1 MKTLLQQIDSDE
13 IPVNWCNADAV
24 TTSVMEA
31 VSFVTPVL
39 EVFFM
44 RTVVEG
50 IRTQQDEE
58 LVQRCQ
64 GFVHEE
70 SNHSV
75 VHKRFNAMLLKNLG
89 QQPPG
94 LAMINS
100 LLDGARKH
108 LSLSKRLAL
117 AATLEHFA
125 AVISKL
131 YLSHD
136 PRLTFESKFAKEL
149 FDMHAREEL
158 AHRCVVFDLWRVH
171 GSGGRVTRIVTVGVA
186 SLAAVVYVG
195 IAVPWMLHQK
205 TGRNFAKTL
214 ACLGSFV
221 AKNLMDMLTHTPI
234 IELLSFVRRDFHPR
248 FLVDDSLV
256 PEAG

>member
-1 MKTLLQQIDSDE
+1 MKTLPQQADMGE

-24 TTSVMEA
+24 TSSVMEA

-39 EVFFM
+39 EIYFI
-44 RTVVEG
+44 RTVAEG

-64 GFVHEE
+64 DFIHEE

-75 VHKRFNAMLLKNLG
+75 VHKRFNATLLNHLG
-89 QQPPG
+89 KQPPG
-94 LAMINS
+94 LALISS

-117 AATLEHFA
+117 AAALEHFA

-131 YLSHD
+131 YISHD
-136 PRLTFESKFAKEL
+136 PRLTFESEFAKEL

-158 AHRCVVFDLWRVH
+158 AHRCVVFDLWRAH
-171 GSGGRVTRIVTVGVA
+171 GASGRADRILAIMAGLLAGAVYVGVA
-186 SLAAVVYVG
+186 
-195 IAVPWMLHQK
+195 VPWILHQK
-205 TGRNFAKTL
+205 TGRNFARTL
-214 ACLGSFV
+214 LGLGGFV
-221 AKNLMDMLTHTPI
+221 AKNLMDMLTHTPV
-234 IELLSFVRRDFHPR
+234 IELISFVRRDFHPK
-248 FLVDDSLV
+248 FLVDDRLM